1 MKITFAITTILFV
14 SLNLSSI
21 NSNAQCKGFTKRNC
35 LPELTPYSSNGQ
47 LNSAQLFPEE
57 DAEIQLNL
65 NKGLSY
71 RILGCAD
78 PYLEDL
84 NYKLYDQNEFEIYS
98 DTLKNYT
105 SLKDIKV
112 TQSQNLKMRINI
124 PPKKNTTGIKRSG
137 CVTIMLGYK
146 E

>member
-1 MKITFAITTILFV
+1 MKNTFAITTILFI
-14 SLNLSSI
+14 SLMLNAKNSS
-21 NSNAQCKGFTKRNC
+21 AQCKGFTKRNC

-71 RILGCAD
+71 RILVCAD

-84 NYKLYDQNEFEIYS
+84 TYKLYDQNEFEIFS
-98 DTLKNYT
+98 DTLKNY
-105 SLKDIKV
+105 SSIKDLKV
-112 TQSQNLKMRINI
+112 TQSQNLKMKIDI
-124 PPKKNTTGIKRSG
+124 PQKKNTTGIKRSG